1 MNSLVGWVTASV
13 LLLLWLPSQV
23 WAIPMPLEGY
33 DPSVSM
39 TPSDQHLQKGMADL
53 GSNDLEAAE
62 AAFEDALKADP
73 KRVEALIGLAEI
85 ALKRGKTEETQRYLK
100 QANSVAPKNL
110 AVHLAWAKFFLSQK
124 QWHDAE
130 VELKKSIEIDPK
142 ALIPRLALADLYLA
156 NLHKPKQAIVAY
168 REALLLDP
176 QSVAAHYSLGAAL
189 VDDGQQDE
197 AVREWQEAG
206 RLAPS
211 NPVPFQTVGR
221 FYSLRKEPT
230 KAIEFFSLAIKAQPD
245 YAPAYMDRADIYF
258 ATGEEDKALQDYQA
272 ALAIAP
278 KSAGVYVKMGMIYE
292 RRQQWSAAEQA
303 LKAAIALDDKQAIA
317 YNNLAWLAAEGHI
330 AQDNAL
336 TWANQAVSLAP
347 QVLEFQDTLAW
358 VLRTRGKL
366 EQAVSILE
374 KVSAKK
380 PDESMYLYHLGV
392 VYADMGNRKKASD
405 AFEKA
410 LKLKAHFPAADDARR
425 RLEVLRHGTS
435 NVH

>member
-1 MNSLVGWVTASV
+1 MIGET
-13 LLLLWLPSQV
+13 
-23 WAIPMPLEGY
+23 
-33 DPSVSM
+33 
-39 TPSDQHLQKGMADL
+39 
-53 GSNDLEAAE
+53 AE
-62 AAFEDALKADP
+62 AAFKETVKLDP
-73 KRVEALIGLAEI
+73 NRVEALLGLAEI
-85 ALKRGKTEETQRYLK
+85 AHRRGNIEDTQRYLT
-100 QANSVAPKNL
+100 QANAVAPKNL
-110 AVHLAWAKFFLSQK
+110 AVHLSWANFFLSQK
-124 QWHDAE
+124 RWPEAE
-130 VELKKSIEIDPK
+130 GELKKAI
-142 ALIPRLALADLYLA
+142 ALDSTAIVPRLALADFYLA
-156 NLHKPKQAIVAY
+156 TLHKPKQAIVAY
-168 REALLLDP
+168 RESLALDP
-176 QSVAAHYSLGAAL
+176 QQAAAHYSLGAAL
-189 VDDGQQDE
+189 VDDGQQTE

-221 FYSLRKEPT
+221 FYSLRAEPT

-278 KSAGVYVKMGMIYE
+278 KSAGVYVKMGMIQE
-292 RRQQWSAAEQA
+292 HRQQWSAAEQA
-303 LKAAIALDDKQAIA
+303 LKAAVALDDKQALA

-330 AQDNAL
+330 AQDSAL

-366 EQAVSILE
+366 EQAVSVLE

-410 LKLKAHFPAADDARR
+410 LKVKANFPAADDARR
-425 RLEVLRHGTS
+425 RLEVLGHGIS

>member
-1 MNSLVGWVTASV
+1 MS
-13 LLLLWLPSQV
+13 
-23 WAIPMPLEGY
+23 LEGY
-33 DPSVSM
+33 VPFVSM
-39 TPSDQHLQKGMADL
+39 TPSEQHLQKGMADL
-53 GSNDLEAAE
+53 RSNDLEAAE
-62 AAFEDALKADP
+62 VAFEDTLKADP

-85 ALKRGKTEETQRYLK
+85 ALQRGKTEETQRYLK
-100 QANSVAPKNL
+100 QANTVAPKNL
-110 AVHLAWAKFFLSQK
+110 AVHLAWAKFSLSQK

-130 VELKKSIEIDPK
+130 VELKKAIEIDPK
-142 ALIPRLALADLYLA
+142 ALMPRLALADFYLA
-156 NLHKPKQAIVAY
+156 NLHKPKQAIIAY

-221 FYSLRKEPT
+221 FYSLSKEPT

-245 YAPAYMDRADIYF
+245 YAPAYMDRADIYY
-258 ATGEEDKALQDYQA
+258 ATGEEDKSLQDYHA

-278 KSAGVYVKMGMIYE
+278 KSAGVYVKMGMIQE

-303 LKAAIALDDKQAIA
+303 LKAAIALDDKQALA

-366 EQAVSILE
+366 EQAVSVLE
-374 KVSAKK
+374 KVNAKK

-392 VYADMGNRKKASD
+392 VYDDMGNRKKAST

-425 RLEVLRHGTS
+425 RLEVLKHDIS